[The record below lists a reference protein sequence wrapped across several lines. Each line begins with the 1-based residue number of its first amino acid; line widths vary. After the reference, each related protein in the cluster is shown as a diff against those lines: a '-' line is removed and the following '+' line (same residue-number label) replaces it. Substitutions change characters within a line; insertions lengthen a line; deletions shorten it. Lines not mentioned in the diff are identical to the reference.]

1 VCSIF
6 VTIFVHDTYFY
17 WSHRLMHHRR
27 LFRWFHRVHHESTNP
42 SPWAAYS
49 FGPLEAV
56 MQAAIFPLV
65 VFIMPIHPYAFM
77 IFMVWQ
83 ITFNVIGHTGYEFY
97 PCWFMNSWFGKFF
110 NTPTNH
116 VQHHEKLRGNYG
128 LYFNLWD
135 RLMGTNHRDYESRF
149 VEVTTRGSST

>member
-1 VCSIF
+1 
-6 VTIFVHDTYFY
+6 
-17 WSHRLMHHRR
+17 
-27 LFRWFHRVHHESTNP
+27 
-42 SPWAAYS
+42 
-49 FGPLEAV
+49 LEAV